1 MRMRLQSGKSFSTVF
16 LVLFLI
22 LTCGVFMNLKI
33 ITDRI
38 LRKKIPGSAI
48 IYLPEGKYLKYG
60 TLGFSS
66 FLADLIYIWAIQYYG
81 DYTIPDSY
89 DYLYRIFSII
99 AELDPQYFDPVD
111 MGAFIA
117 AYEAQ
122 DLDLAIKILD
132 MGLEKN
138 PKEWFF
144 PYQAAHY
151 LQFMRKDHERAQE
164 YYKKTMNIEGC
175 PPIVRRLYAAAI
187 FKAQDNERALEE
199 WLEIYNTEED
209 ERIKQVASNHLYNIK
224 ATMDIEKLQEAIAKF
239 KKKFG
244 RFPAELSRLVYA
256 GFLDS
261 IPKDIDDKEYLY
273 DSQTGEVKPPT
284 IPWKR

>member
-1 MRMRLQSGKSFSTVF
+1 MRMRLKNGKSFSTVF
-16 LVLFLI
+16 LVLFLL
-22 LTCGVFMNLKI
+22 LTCSVFMNLKI

-38 LRKKIPGSAI
+38 LRKKIPGSSI
-48 IYLPEGKYLKYG
+48 IYLPKGKYLKYATFG
-60 TLGFSS
+60 YSS
-66 FLADLIYIWAIQYYG
+66 FLADLIYIWAIQYYS

-89 DYLYRIFSII
+89 LYLYDIFEII
-99 AELDPQYFDPVD
+99 AELDPHYFDPVD

-122 DLDLAIKILD
+122 NPDLAVKILD

-151 LQFMRKDHERAQE
+151 IQFMQKDYERVQE
-164 YYKKTMNIEGC
+164 YYKKTMSIEGY
-175 PPIVRRLYAAAI
+175 PPIVPRLYANAV
-187 FKAQDNERALEE
+187 FKAMDYEKALEE
-199 WLEIYNTEED
+199 WLEIYNTAED

-224 ATMDIEKLQEAIAKF
+224 ATVDIEKLQEAIAKF
-239 KKKFG
+239 KEKYG
-244 RFPAELSRLVYA
+244 RYPADLSRLVSA

-273 DSQTGEVKPPT
+273 DSQTGEVKPAT

>member
-1 MRMRLQSGKSFSTVF
+1 MRMRLKSGKSFSTVF

-22 LTCGVFMNLKI
+22 LTCGVLMNLKI
-33 ITDRI
+33 VTDRI
-38 LRKKIPGSAI
+38 TRKKIPGSSI
-48 IYLPEGKYLKYG
+48 IYLPKGKYLKFATFG
-60 TLGFSS
+60 HSALM
-66 FLADLIYIWAIQYYG
+66 ADLIYIWAIQYYG

-89 DYLYRIFSII
+89 DYLYDIFSII
-99 AELDPQYFDPVD
+99 AELDPHYFDPID

-122 DLDLAIKILD
+122 DLDLAVKILD

-164 YYKKTMNIEGC
+164 YYKKTMSIEGY
-175 PPIVRRLYAAAI
+175 PPIVRRLYADAI
-187 FKAQDNERALEE
+187 FKATDYERALET
-199 WLEIYNTEED
+199 WLEIYNTAED
-209 ERIKQVASNHLYNIK
+209 ERTKKVASNHLYEIK
-224 ATMDIEKLQEAIAKF
+224 ATMDIEKLQDAIAKY
-239 KKKFG
+239 KEKYD
-244 RFPAELSRLVYA
+244 RYPADLSKLVYA

-261 IPKDIDDKEYLY
+261 IPKDIDDKDYLY

>member
-1 MRMRLQSGKSFSTVF
+1 MKSWPKQSFSTVF

-38 LRKKIPGSAI
+38 MRKKIPGSSI
-48 IYLPEGKYLKYG
+48 IYIPEGKYLKYATFG
-60 TLGFSS
+60 HSS
-66 FLADLIYIWAIQYYG
+66 LLADLIYIWAIQYYS

-89 DYLYRIFSII
+89 FYLYHIFEII
-99 AELDPQYFDPVD
+99 AELDPHYFDPID

-122 DLDLAIKILD
+122 DLELAVKILD

-151 LQFMRKDHERAQE
+151 IQFMAKDYERAQE
-164 YYKKTMNIEGC
+164 YYKITMSIEGY
-175 PPIVRRLYAAAI
+175 PPIVRRLYADAI
-187 FKAQDNERALEE
+187 FKAMDYERAMET
-199 WLEIYNTEED
+199 WLEIYNTAED
-209 ERIKQVASNHLYNIK
+209 ERTKNVASNHLYNIK
-224 ATMDIEKLQEAIAKF
+224 ATMDIEKLKDAIVKF
-239 KKKFG
+239 KEKFD
-244 RFPAELSRLVYA
+244 RYPPDLTRLVYA

-261 IPKDIDDKEYLY
+261 IPKDMDGKEYMY
-273 DSQTGEVKPPT
+273 DSQTGEIQPPT

>member
-1 MRMRLQSGKSFSTVF
+1 MRIRLKRGKSIITVF

-22 LTCGVFMNLKI
+22 LTCGVFMYLKV

-38 LRKKIPGSAI
+38 TRKKIPGSSI

-81 DYTIPDSY
+81 DYEIPDSY
-89 DYLYRIFSII
+89 DHLYRIFSII
-99 AELDPQYFDPVD
+99 AELDPHYFDPID

-122 DLDLAIKILD
+122 DLDLAVKILD

-151 LQFMRKDHERAQE
+151 IQFMSKDHERAQE
-164 YYKKTMNIEGC
+164 YYKKTMSIEGY
-175 PPIVRRLYAAAI
+175 PPIVPRLYANAI
-187 FKAQDNERALEE
+187 FKAMDYERALEE
-199 WLEIYNTEED
+199 WLEIYNTAED

-224 ATMDIEKLQEAIAKF
+224 ATVDIEKLRNAIAKF
-239 KKKFG
+239 KEKYG
-244 RFPAELSRLVYA
+244 RYPADLSQLVYA

-261 IPKDIDDKEYLY
+261 IPKDMDDKEYLY
-273 DSQTGEVKPPT
+273 DSQTGEVKPPI

>member
-33 ITDRI
+33 VTNRI
-38 LRKKIPGSAI
+38 LRKKIPGSSI
-48 IYLPEGKYLKYG
+48 IYLPKGEYLKYG
-60 TLGFSS
+60 TFGYSS
-66 FLADLIYIWAIQYYG
+66 FLADLIYIWAIQYYS
-81 DYTIPDSY
+81 DYTILDSY
-89 DYLYRIFSII
+89 LYLEHIFAII
-99 AELDPQYFDPVD
+99 AELDPLYFDPID

-122 DLDLAIKILD
+122 DLELAVKILD

-151 LQFMRKDHERAQE
+151 IQFIQKDHERAQE
-164 YYKKTMNIEGC
+164 YYKKTMSIEGY
-175 PPIVRRLYAAAI
+175 PPIVRRLYASAI
-187 FKAQDNERALEE
+187 FKAQDYQRALEA
-199 WLEIYNTEED
+199 WLEIYNSAED
-209 ERIKQVASNHLYNIK
+209 ERTKKVASNHLYNIK
-224 ATMDIEKLQEAIAKF
+224 ATMDIEKLQDAVAKY
-239 KKKFG
+239 KEKYG
-244 RFPAELSRLVYA
+244 RYPADLSRLVSA
-256 GFLDS
+256 RFLNS
-261 IPKDIDDKEYLY
+261 IPKDMDDKEYLY
-273 DSQTGEVKPPT
+273 DSQTGEVNPPT

>member
-1 MRMRLQSGKSFSTVF
+1 MRLKNGMGFSTVF

-33 ITDRI
+33 ITDQI
-38 LRKKIPGSAI
+38 SRKKIPGSSI
-48 IYLPEGKYLKYG
+48 IYLPKGKYLKYG
-60 TLGFSS
+60 SFGYSS
-66 FLADLIYIWAIQYYG
+66 FLADLIYVWAIQYYS

-89 DYLYRIFSII
+89 DYLYSIFSII
-99 AELDPQYFDPVD
+99 AELDPLYFDPID

-122 DLDLAIKILD
+122 NPDLAVKILD

-151 LQFMRKDHERAQE
+151 IQFLQKDQERAQE
-164 YYKKTMNIEGC
+164 YYKKTMSIEGY
-175 PPIVRRLYAAAI
+175 PPIVRRLYADSI
-187 FKAQDNERALEE
+187 FKAQDYQKALEE
-199 WLEIYNTEED
+199 WVQIYNTAED
-209 ERIKQVASNHLYNIK
+209 ERIKKVASNHLYNIK
-224 ATMDIEKLQEAIAKF
+224 ATMDIEKLQDAIAKY
-239 KKKFG
+239 KEKYG
-244 RFPAELSRLVYA
+244 RFPADLSRLVSA

-261 IPKDIDDKEYLY
+261 IPKDMDDKEYLY
-273 DSQTGEVKPPT
+273 DSQKGEVKTAT

>member
-1 MRMRLQSGKSFSTVF
+1 MRIRLKSGKSFSTVC

-22 LTCGVFMNLKI
+22 LTCGVFMYLKV

-38 LRKKIPGSAI
+38 VRQKIPGSSI
-48 IYLPEGKYLKYG
+48 IYLPKGKYLKYATFG
-60 TLGFSS
+60 HSALM
-66 FLADLIYIWAIQYYG
+66 ADLIYIWAIQYYG
-81 DYTIPDSY
+81 NYEIPDSY
-89 DYLYRIFSII
+89 DHLYYIFSII
-99 AELDPQYFDPVD
+99 AELDPHYFDPID

-122 DLDLAIKILD
+122 DLDLAVKILD

-164 YYKKTMNIEGC
+164 YYKKTMSIEGY
-175 PPIVRRLYAAAI
+175 PPIVRRLYADAI
-187 FKAQDNERALEE
+187 FKATDYEKAFEE
-199 WLEIYNTEED
+199 WLEIYNTAED
-209 ERIKQVASNHLYNIK
+209 ERIKKMVSNHLYNIK
-224 ATMDIEKLQEAIAKF
+224 ATIDIEKLQDAITKY
-239 KKKFG
+239 KEKYG
-244 RFPAELSRLVYA
+244 RFPADLSKLVYA

-261 IPKDIDDKEYLY
+261 IPKDMDDKDYLY

>member
-1 MRMRLQSGKSFSTVF
+1 MRIKFWSEKSFSTAF

-33 ITDRI
+33 VTDRI
-38 LRKKIPGSAI
+38 MRKKIPGSSI
-48 IYLPEGKYLKYG
+48 IYIPEGKYLKYATFG
-60 TLGFSS
+60 HSAL
-66 FLADLIYIWAIQYYG
+66 LADLIYIWAIQYYS

-89 DYLYRIFSII
+89 LHLEHIFSII
-99 AELDPQYFDPVD
+99 AELDPLYFDPIDV
-111 MGAFIA
+111 GAFIA
-117 AYEAQ
+117 VYEAR
-122 DLDLAIKILD
+122 DLDLGIKILD

-151 LQFMRKDHERAQE
+151 LQFRRKDYEQAQE
-164 YYKKTMNIEGC
+164 YYKKTMSIEGY
-175 PPIVRRLYAAAI
+175 PPIVERLYADAI
-187 FKAQDNERALEE
+187 FKASDYQRAMEA
-199 WLEIYNTEED
+199 WLEIYRTAED
-209 ERIKQVASNHLYNIK
+209 ERTKRVASNHLYEVK
-224 ATMDIEKLQEAIAKF
+224 ATIDTEKLQEAIAKY
-239 KKKFG
+239 KEKFD
-244 RFPAELSRLVYA
+244 RYPADLSKLVYA

-261 IPKDIDDKEYLY
+261 IPKDMDGKDYLY

>member
-1 MRMRLQSGKSFSTVF
+1 MRIKLRIGKILVTVF

-22 LTCGVFMNLKI
+22 LTCGAFMYLKI
-33 ITDRI
+33 VTDRI
-38 LRKKIPGSAI
+38 SRKKIPGSSI
-48 IYLPEGKYLKYG
+48 IYLPKGEYLKYATFG
-60 TLGFSS
+60 HSS
-66 FLADLIYIWAIQYYG
+66 LLADLIYIWAIQYYG
-81 DYTIPDSY
+81 DYEIPDSY
-89 DYLYRIFSII
+89 DYLYHIFSII
-99 AELDPQYFDPVD
+99 AELDPHYFDPID

-117 AYEAQ
+117 AYEAL
-122 DLDLAIKILD
+122 DVDLAVKILD

-164 YYKKTMNIEGC
+164 YYKKTMTIEGY
-175 PPIVRRLYAAAI
+175 PPIVRRLYADAV
-187 FKAQDNERALEE
+187 FKSTDYKKALEE
-199 WLEIYNTEED
+199 WLEIYNTAED

-224 ATMDIEKLQEAIAKF
+224 ATMDIEKLQDAIAKF
-239 KKKFG
+239 KEKFG
-244 RFPAELSRLVYA
+244 RYPADLSRLVSA

-261 IPKDIDDKEYLY
+261 IPKDMDGKAYLY

>member
-1 MRMRLQSGKSFSTVF
+1 MRIKFWSEKSFSTAF

-33 ITDRI
+33 VTDRI
-38 LRKKIPGSAI
+38 MRKKIPGSSI
-48 IYLPEGKYLKYG
+48 IYIPEGKYLKYATFG
-60 TLGFSS
+60 HSAL
-66 FLADLIYIWAIQYYG
+66 LADLIYIWAIQYYS

-89 DYLYRIFSII
+89 LHLEHIFSII
-99 AELDPQYFDPVD
+99 AELDPLYFDPID

-117 AYEAQ
+117 VYEAR
-122 DLDLAIKILD
+122 DLDLGIKILD

-151 LQFMRKDHERAQE
+151 LQFRRKDYEQAQE
-164 YYKKTMNIEGC
+164 YYKKTMSIEGY
-175 PPIVRRLYAAAI
+175 PPIVERLYADAI
-187 FKAQDNERALEE
+187 FKASDYQRAMET
-199 WLEIYNTEED
+199 WLEIYRTAED
-209 ERIKQVASNHLYNIK
+209 ERTKRVASNHLYEVK
-224 ATMDIEKLQEAIAKF
+224 ATIDTEKLQEAIAKY
-239 KKKFG
+239 KEKFD
-244 RFPAELSRLVYA
+244 RYPADLSKLVYA

-261 IPKDIDDKEYLY
+261 IPKDMDGKDYLY

>member
-1 MRMRLQSGKSFSTVF
+1 MRLKSGKSFSAVF

-38 LRKKIPGSAI
+38 TRKKIPGSSI
-48 IYLPEGKYLKYG
+48 IYLPKGEYLKYG
-60 TLGFSS
+60 TFGYSS
-66 FLADLIYIWAIQYYG
+66 FLADLIYIWAIQYYS

-89 DYLYRIFSII
+89 LYLYHIFEII
-99 AELDPQYFDPVD
+99 AELDPHYFDPID

-117 AYEAQ
+117 AYEA
-122 DLDLAIKILD
+122 LDLELAVKILD

-151 LQFMRKDHERAQE
+151 IQFMQKDHVRAQE
-164 YYKKTMNIEGC
+164 YYKTTMSIEGY
-175 PPIVRRLYAAAI
+175 PPIVRRLYASAI
-187 FKAQDNERALEE
+187 FKAQDFERAVEE
-199 WLEIYNTEED
+199 WLEIYNTAED

-224 ATMDIEKLQEAIAKF
+224 ATMDIEKLQDAIAKF
-239 KKKFG
+239 KEKYD
-244 RFPAELSRLVYA
+244 RYPADLSRLVSA

-261 IPKDIDDKEYLY
+261 IPKDMDDKEYMY